1 MAWHEFEGDAVNV
14 GVVGAGIAG
23 LTVALGLEQAGH
35 DVTLYEASGEIGG
48 RMGSLTVNGHVVD
61 HGFHVL
67 HTAYPTVKR
76 WIDVDALDAKP
87 MDPCTASIDPT
98 TGKRRLLGDA
108 LRSPKY
114 LLPTLKSVGIAD
126 GLRFL
131 RWRMSTSARDLERS
145 LDSASTTISEALEA
159 RKFRPSTRRVLSTL
173 FAGITLDPTLSERS
187 GFADFTWGAMAH
199 GSMVVPKAGIVAV
212 PKQLAARLKATKVRL
227 QTAVKAVTSTTVT
240 TMNETVNHDRVVLAT
255 PQHVTA
261 QLLPSTRPNH
271 ETVERTTSTVVF
283 ETSTPPFKRAR
294 LLINERFGEEGH
306 EVLHV
311 YVPTNLHP
319 SPNGQHVVVATLVGE
334 SAQNPD
340 TRKVLQ
346 ELEGWFGT
354 GVHRWEPLAT
364 TVVRHA
370 LPHQPL
376 DFVGREVPEV
386 DHNGVL
392 LAGDHRSHP
401 SVQGALRS
409 AERVLK
415 QMEIPLPR

>member
-1 MAWHEFEGDAVNV
+1 M
-14 GVVGAGIAG
+14 
-23 LTVALGLEQAGH
+23 
-35 DVTLYEASGEIGG
+35 
-48 RMGSLTVNGHVVD
+48 
-61 HGFHVL
+61 
-67 HTAYPTVKR
+67 
-76 WIDVDALDAKP
+76 
-87 MDPCTASIDPT
+87 
-98 TGKRRLLGDA
+98 
-108 LRSPKY
+108 
-114 LLPTLKSVGIAD
+114 
-126 GLRFL
+126 
-131 RWRMSTSARDLERS
+131 
-145 LDSASTTISEALEA
+145 
-159 RKFRPSTRRVLSTL
+159 LSTL

-199 GSMVVPKAGIVAV
+199 GSMVVPRAGIVAV

-311 YVPTNLHP
+311 YVPTNLPP

-354 GVHRWEPLAT
+354 SVHRWEPLAT

-386 DHNGVL
+386 EHNGVL